1 MGVAFGSVDRPA
13 AKCDRIFGFL
23 PIFADV
29 SEFLQALWQRRIVQ
43 FTALYLGVAW
53 ILLQVAN
60 QIEETLEL
68 PGWLDQAVLVL
79 LALGLPIVVIVAWAS
94 SNRTASEPS
103 NASADARDATR
114 AAPAPTQRAPESPA
128 VVTDRPSIA
137 VLPFSN
143 LSNDSEQEFLADGMT
158 EDIITGLSCNRHL
171 FVIARNSSFIYKGK
185 SVDIRSVGREFG
197 VRYVLEGSVRRIGD
211 RLRTTAQLIEA
222 ESGSHLWAEKYD
234 VPYGE
239 IFELQDDVI
248 QSITA
253 SLGAQLASAEYAR
266 AQAAK
271 PSDLGAWEWL
281 QRALALVPNN
291 ETTSPEGYRRAFEY
305 LDRALE
311 IDPDYAYARGVRAWF
326 RFAAVVNGVCDDA
339 AADFRRGLVELED
352 AYRVAG
358 DDPLCLFYVG
368 SAQLYAGRF
377 DDAIV
382 TLSRAQAR
390 NPNSADVLLSLG
402 LAHAYKADFERA
414 HALIDRAK
422 RLAPSGGWAFAHEW
436 YRGIVWSL
444 EGKRAEAIAIIEE
457 CLPRV
462 SGYGSAQLLLAAC
475 QAELGQLERAKANI
489 ARAARDNRSFT
500 ADRLP
505 PMLAAHPDRE
515 MGASRMKLLTGLWHE
530 VND

>member
-1 MGVAFGSVDRPA
+1 ML
-13 AKCDRIFGFL
+13 GFVNEL
-23 PIFADV
+23 
-29 SEFLQALWQRRIVQ
+29 LRTLWQRRIVQ
-43 FTALYLGVAW
+43 FTAFYLGVAW
-53 ILLQVAN
+53 VLLQIAN
-60 QIEETLEL
+60 QLEETLEL
-68 PGWLDQAVLVL
+68 PGWLYQAVLVL
-79 LALGLPIVVIVAWAS
+79 LGVCLPVVVIVAWAGSRAEPAVS
-94 SNRTASEPS
+94 STA
-103 NASADARDATR
+103 AQADALARR
-114 AAPAPTQRAPESPA
+114 PAAPPDTTARNTAPVPGAPA
-128 VVTDRPSIA
+128 VVMDRPSIA

-143 LSNDSEQEFLADGMT
+143 LSNDPEQEFLADGMT

-171 FVIARNSSFIYKGK
+171 FVIARNSSFTYKGK

-211 RLRTTAQLIEA
+211 RIRTTAQLIEA

-281 QRALALVPNN
+281 QRALALVPGND
-291 ETTSPEGYRRAFEY
+291 TISPGGYLRGFEY
-305 LDRALE
+305 LDRALA

-326 RFAAVVNGVCDDA
+326 RFACVVNGASADA
-339 AADFRRGLVELED
+339 ATDFRRGLVELED
-352 AYRVAG
+352 AFRVAG

-377 DDAIV
+377 DDAIT
-382 TLSRAQAR
+382 TLLRAQAR

-402 LAHAYKADFERA
+402 LAHAYKAEFERA
-414 HALIDRAK
+414 HALIDKAR
-422 RLAPSGGWAFAHEW
+422 RLAPTGGWAFAHEW

-444 EGKRAEAIAIIEE
+444 EGKLAEAIAIIEE

-462 SGYGSAQLLLAAC
+462 AGYGSAQLLLAAC
-475 QAELGQLERAKANI
+475 QAESGQLDRARANI
-489 ARAARDNRSFT
+489 ARAARDNPNFT
-500 ADRLP
+500 SERLP
-505 PMLAAHPDRE
+505 PMLAAHPDPAA
-515 MGASRMKLLTGLWHE
+515 GARRMQTLKALWLE
-530 VND
+530 VNG

>member
-1 MGVAFGSVDRPA
+1 MGEGSR
-13 AKCDRIFGFL
+13 RTS
-23 PIFADV
+23 PIFTAVNDFFQ
-29 SEFLQALWQRRIVQ
+29 SLWQRRIVQ
-43 FTALYLGVAW
+43 LTAIYLAVAW
-53 ILLQVAN
+53 VLLQVAD

-79 LALGLPIVVIVAWAS
+79 LALGYPIAAIIAWAS
-94 SNRTASEPS
+94 SPTTRLSGARE
-103 NASADARDATR
+103 SADPTAPL
-114 AAPAPTQRAPESPA
+114 AANAVSSPSAESPPL
-128 VVTDRPSIA
+128 VTDRPSIA

-143 LSNDSEQEFLADGMT
+143 LSADAEQEFLADGMT

-171 FVIARNSSFIYKGK
+171 FVIARNSSFTYKGK

-234 VPYGE
+234 VPYAE

-248 QSITA
+248 QAITA

-291 ETTSPEGYRRAFEY
+291 ETISPEGYRQGFEY

-311 IDPDYAYARGVRAWF
+311 IDPSYVYARGVRAWF
-326 RFAAVVNGVCDDA
+326 RFACVVNGASADA
-339 AADFRRGLVELED
+339 AGDFRRGLVELED
-352 AYRVAG
+352 AFRVAG

-377 DDAIV
+377 DDAIT
-382 TLSRAQAR
+382 TLLRAQAR

-402 LAHAYKADFERA
+402 LAHAYKGDFDRA
-414 HALIDRAK
+414 HALIDRAR

-444 EGKRAEAIAIIEE
+444 EGKLAEAVAIIEE

-475 QAELGQLERAKANI
+475 QAELGQLDRARANV
-489 ARAARDNRSFT
+489 ARAARDNSNFT
-500 ADRLP
+500 ADHLP
-505 PMLAAHPDRE
+505 PMLAAHPDPAAGVR
-515 MGASRMKLLTGLWHE
+515 RMQLLKELWRD
-530 VND
+530 VNG